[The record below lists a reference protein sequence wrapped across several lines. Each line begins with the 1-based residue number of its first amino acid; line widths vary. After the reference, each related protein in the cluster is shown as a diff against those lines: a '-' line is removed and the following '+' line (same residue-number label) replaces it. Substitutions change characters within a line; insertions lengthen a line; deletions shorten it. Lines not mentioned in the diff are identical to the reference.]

1 MGSIADWLS
10 GKQKERLVSSSLSE
24 GEVFRMHLGDEENVK
39 GKNSGDDGRN
49 KYFIIIGHDSEGNAI
64 GFVLIDTQINPYLP
78 DKRKDMHYPLSA
90 KKYTFLEGINR
101 FVDCSDF
108 KIISNKKFT
117 ELFGK
122 DSLKGRIQAD
132 NLSYIKTAVAEYE
145 DASPKLLK
153 RFGLI

>member
-1 MGSIADWLS
+1 MGSIADRLS
-10 GKQKERLVSSSLSE
+10 GKQKERLVTSSLSE

-49 KYFIIIGHDSEGNAI
+49 KYFIII
-64 GFVLIDTQINPYLP
+64 
-78 DKRKDMHYPLSA
+78 
-90 KKYTFLEGINR
+90 
-101 FVDCSDF
+101 
-108 KIISNKKFT
+108 SNKKFT

-132 NLSYIKTAVAEYE
+132 DLSYIKTAVAEYE

>member
-1 MGSIADWLS
+1 MGSIADRLS
-10 GKQKERLVSSSLSE
+10 GKQKERLVTSSLSE

-90 KKYTFLEGINR
+90 KNIL
-101 FVDCSDF
+101 
-108 KIISNKKFT
+108 
-117 ELFGK
+117 
-122 DSLKGRIQAD
+122 SLRESIALWIVRILKSYQIK
-132 NLSYIKTAVAEYE
+132 NLLNCLVKTA
-145 DASPKLLK
+145 
-153 RFGLI
+153 

>member
-1 MGSIADWLS
+1 MGSIADRLS
-10 GKQKERLVSSSLSE
+10 GKQKERLVTSSLSE

-132 NLSYIKTAVAEYE
+132 DLSYIKTAVAEYE
-145 DASPKLLK
+145 VSSQKMA
-153 RFGLI
+153 IN

>member
-1 MGSIADWLS
+1 MGSIADRLS
-10 GKQKERLVSSSLSE
+10 GKQKERLVTSSLSE

-78 DKRKDMHYPLSA
+78 DKRKDMHYPLPA

-132 NLSYIKTAVAEYE
+132 DLSYIKTAVAEYE